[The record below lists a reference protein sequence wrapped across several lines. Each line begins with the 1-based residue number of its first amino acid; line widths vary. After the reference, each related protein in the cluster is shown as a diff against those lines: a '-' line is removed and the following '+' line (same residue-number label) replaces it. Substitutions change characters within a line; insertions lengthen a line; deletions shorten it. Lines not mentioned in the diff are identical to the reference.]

1 MTTTLIKRMASVVV
15 VNTTATKHTFIG
27 QVGGNMNPWEIIQTL
42 ETDNSRL
49 FKESVVE
56 QHITN
61 NMFLW
66 GLRKALDPLVTFGVK
81 EVPVKKDPTGAGL
94 PFDDFDK
101 LVTAL
106 QNRTLTGHAARD
118 AILVAMAKATQE
130 EWNDWYRRI
139 LIKDLR
145 CGVSVKTVNGV
156 KKNTVP
162 VFGCMLAH
170 DGAKHPKKITGEC
183 FVEYKYDGV
192 RVIAIVQNGSATLY
206 SRNGKILSNFPHI
219 EEALG
224 KPEFEGLVFDGEVMS
239 DDFQTLMKQVHR
251 KEGAQTEDS
260 YLAVFDMLTLAE
272 FNAGGTDMTAFE
284 RRERLINYQ
293 PYFSYRLQL
302 VQAINLDLDSEDG
315 QLAFKNMNKQALEE
329 GYEGLMI
336 KPVHEGY
343 KCKRSHAWLK
353 IKPFI
358 EVTLKVVSLEEGTG
372 KNEGLLGALV
382 VEGEDDGKF
391 FHLNVGSGLTDEN
404 REQIWANQDSVIGQ
418 LVEIRADA
426 ATQSQDADDT
436 WSLRFPRFKT
446 FRGFELGEKL

>member
-1 MTTTLIKRMASVVV
+1 
-15 VNTTATKHTFIG
+15 
-27 QVGGNMNPWEIIQTL
+27 MNPWNIIQKL
-42 ETDNSRL
+42 ESDNSRL
-49 FKESVVE
+49 FKESVVAD
-56 QHITN
+56 HIDD
-61 NMFLW
+61 
-66 GLRKALDPLVTFGVK
+66 GLFVTGLQYALDPLVTFGVQQ
-81 EVPVKKDPTGAGL
+81 VPEKKDPTGEGL
-94 PFDDFDK
+94 LPEDFYKMAD
-101 LVTAL
+101 AL
-106 QNRTLTGHAARD
+106 IKRELTGHAARD

-156 KKNTVP
+156 KKDTVP

-170 DGAKHPKKITGEC
+170 DGAKHPKKIKGEC

-219 EEALG
+219 EEALST
-224 KPEFEGLVFDGEVMS
+224 PEFEGLVFDGEVMS
-239 DDFQTLMKQVHR
+239 DDFQTLMRQVHR
-251 KEGAQTEDS
+251 KEGAKTEDS

-272 FNAGGTDMTAFE
+272 FNAGGTELNAFH
-284 RRERLINYQ
+284 RRERLISYQ
-293 PYFSYRLQL
+293 PYFNVRLQL
-302 VQAINLDLDSEDG
+302 VQAVNLDLDSEAG
-315 QLAFKNMNKQALEE
+315 QKQFADMNKQALQE

-336 KPVHEGY
+336 KPIHEGY

-358 EVTLKVVSLEEGTG
+358 EVTLSVVALEEGTG

-382 VEGEDDGKF
+382 VEGEDDGKYF
-391 FHLNVGSGLTDEN
+391 KLNVGSGLTDEN
-404 REQIWANQDSVIGQ
+404 REQIWANQDAVIGQ

-426 ATQSQDADDT
+426 ATQSQDSDDV

>member
-1 MTTTLIKRMASVVV
+1 MD
-15 VNTTATKHTFIG
+15 
-27 QVGGNMNPWEIIQTL
+27 PWHIIQEL
-42 ETDNSRL
+42 ESNNSSL
-49 FKESVVE
+49 FKQDVIKQNIDNAEFVK
-56 QHITN
+56 
-61 NMFLW
+61 
-66 GLRKALDPLVTFGVK
+66 GAKYCLDPLVTFGVK
-81 EVPVKKDPTGAGL
+81 DIPVSDTQGDGIGSAMFYEL
-94 PFDDFDK
+94 ADK
-101 LVTAL
+101 LVS
-106 QNRTLTGHAARD
+106 RELTGHAARD
-118 AILVAMAKATQE
+118 AIQE
-130 EWNDWYRRI
+130 LCDTACIDEWNDWYRRI

-145 CGVSVKTVNGV
+145 CGTGAKLINKVQKDTI
-156 KKNTVP
+156 P
-162 VFGCMLAH
+162 LFGCMLAH
-170 DGAKHPKKITGEC
+170 DGAKHPKKIAGVC
-183 FVEYKYDGV
+183 YVEYKYDGV

-206 SRNGKILSNFPHI
+206 SRNGKLLENFPHI
-219 EEALG
+219 NEALS

-239 DDFQTLMKQVHR
+239 EDFQTLMRQVHR

-260 YLAVFDMLTLAE
+260 YLAVFDMLTLRE
-272 FNAGGTDMTAFE
+272 FNEGYTPINAID
-284 RRERLINYQ
+284 RRDRIEQLSGLFNY
-293 PYFSYRLQL
+293 RIQL
-302 VQAINLDLDSEDG
+302 VEATLMNLDLDEG
-315 QLAFKNMNKQALEE
+315 QAQFQAMNKRALEE

-336 KPVHEGY
+336 KPAHEGY

-358 EVTLKVVSLEEGTG
+358 EVTLKVVALEEGTG

-404 REQIWANQDSVIGQ
+404 REQIWADQNNVIGQ

>member
-1 MTTTLIKRMASVVV
+1 M
-15 VNTTATKHTFIG
+15 
-27 QVGGNMNPWEIIQTL
+27 QPWEIIQKL
-42 ETDNSRL
+42 ESDNSRL
-49 FKESVVE
+49 FKESVVAD
-56 QHITN
+56 HIEDDLFVT
-61 NMFLW
+61 
-66 GLRKALDPLVTFGVK
+66 GLQYALDPLVTFGVQQ
-81 EVPVKKDPTGAGL
+81 VPVKKDPTGEGL
-94 PFDDFDK
+94 SPEDFYSMAD
-101 LVTAL
+101 AL
-106 QNRTLTGHAARD
+106 IARELTGHAARD

-130 EWNDWYRRI
+130 QWNDWYRRI

-156 KKNTVP
+156 KKDTVP

-192 RVIAIVQNGSATLY
+192 RVIAIVKNGDATLY
-206 SRNGKILSNFPHI
+206 SRNGKLLANFPHI
-219 EEALG
+219 NEALS

-260 YLAVFDMLTLAE
+260 YLAVFDMLTIEE

-284 RRERLINYQ
+284 RRERLISYQ
-293 PYFSYRLQL
+293 PFFNLRLQL
-302 VQAINLDLDSEDG
+302 VQAVNLDLDSEQG
-315 QLAFKNMNKQALEE
+315 QASFKAMNKQALEE

-336 KPVHEGY
+336 KPIHEGY

-358 EVTLKVVSLEEGTG
+358 EVTLSVVALEEGTG

-391 FHLNVGSGLTDEN
+391 FRLNVGSGLTDEN
-404 REQIWANQDSVIGQ
+404 REQIWANQDAVIGQ

-426 ATQSQDADDT
+426 ATQSQDAEDT